1 MKLEILT
8 PEKKL
13 FNGEVKSVQV
23 PGKSGRFEMLNNHM
37 PIVSSLNK
45 GSIKITDTNNKTQEI
60 KINSGVIE
68 LKNNSIIILARLG
81 LEPRL
86 FISHL
91 L

>member
-13 FNGEVKSVQV
+13 FNGEVISVQV

-45 GSIKITDTNNKTQEI
+45 GTIKITDTNNKTQEI

-68 LKNNSIIILARLG
+68 LKNNSIIILA
-81 LEPRL
+81 E
-86 FISHL
+86 
-91 L
+91 

>member
-13 FNGEVKSVQV
+13 FEGEVISVQV

-45 GSIKITDTNNKTQEI
+45 GSIKITDSNNKTQEI

-68 LKNNSIIILARLG
+68 LKNNSIIILA
-81 LEPRL
+81 E
-86 FISHL
+86 
-91 L
+91 

>member
-13 FNGEVKSVQV
+13 FNGEVRSVQV
-23 PGKSGRFEMLNNHM
+23 PGKSGKFEMLNNHM

-68 LKNNSIIILARLG
+68 LKNNSIIILA
-81 LEPRL
+81 E
-86 FISHL
+86 
-91 L
+91 

>member
-13 FNGEVKSVQV
+13 FDGEVKSVQV

-45 GSIKITDTNNKTQEI
+45 GSINITDSNNKTQEI

-68 LKNNSIIILARLG
+68 LKNNSIIILA
-81 LEPRL
+81 E
-86 FISHL
+86 
-91 L
+91 

>member
-45 GSIKITDTNNKTQEI
+45 GSIKITDTNNKTQRI
-60 KINSGVIE
+60 V
-68 LKNNSIIILARLG
+68 
-81 LEPRL
+81 
-86 FISHL
+86 FVW
-91 L
+91 

>member
-13 FNGEVKSVQV
+13 FKGEVRSVQV

-68 LKNNSIIILARLG
+68 LKNNSIIILA
-81 LEPRL
+81 E
-86 FISHL
+86 
-91 L
+91 

>member
-13 FNGEVKSVQV
+13 FNGEVRSVQV

-45 GSIKITDTNNKTQEI
+45 GDIKITDTNNKIQEI

-68 LKNNSIIILARLG
+68 LKNNMIIILA
-81 LEPRL
+81 E
-86 FISHL
+86 
-91 L
+91 

>member
-13 FNGEVKSVQV
+13 FEGEVKSVQV

-45 GSIKITDTNNKTQEI
+45 GSIKITDSNNKTQEI

-68 LKNNSIIILARLG
+68 LKNNSIIILA
-81 LEPRL
+81 E
-86 FISHL
+86 
-91 L
+91 